1 MKHSISVVIPNYNG
15 RYLLEKNLP
24 SIFRALENFA
34 GNFEVIVADDAS
46 QDDSIS
52 FLELNYPQV
61 FLVKNTVNRGF
72 SSNINSGLKKAK
84 CSLVL
89 ALNNDVSLDPHY
101 FKHLLP
107 HFNHSSDTFG
117 VMGSL
122 CHPDTQEVQDGAKLC
137 ELSWFGLLRSTRN
150 LISPSSPTLP
160 SLFLSGANALMDRGK
175 LAHLGFYDELFDPF
189 YNEDVELGI
198 RAWRMGWKCYF
209 DSRARAYHFPSSTIK
224 STSSAQRIRL
234 VSLRNRLILHD
245 IHLDGMKRFFF
256 LLKILCDFVS
266 RWMTLDFTFY
276 QALIDFF
283 SKRKDILKSKNIF
296 LSLGPSWSFYEI
308 CQFLAKN
315 QKGKSCKTF

>member
-117 VMGSL
+117 VMGFL

-137 ELSWFGLLRSTRN
+137 ELS
-150 LISPSSPTLP
+150 
-160 SLFLSGANALMDRGK
+160 
-175 LAHLGFYDELFDPF
+175 
-189 YNEDVELGI
+189 
-198 RAWRMGWKCYF
+198 
-209 DSRARAYHFPSSTIK
+209 
-224 STSSAQRIRL
+224 
-234 VSLRNRLILHD
+234 
-245 IHLDGMKRFFF
+245 
-256 LLKILCDFVS
+256 
-266 RWMTLDFTFY
+266 
-276 QALIDFF
+276 
-283 SKRKDILKSKNIF
+283 
-296 LSLGPSWSFYEI
+296 
-308 CQFLAKN
+308 
-315 QKGKSCKTF
+315 